1 LAERPVDE
9 HGELVDDLED
19 AEYLLYYGGDLYE
32 GEDEGGSSSD
42 DGSNT
47 GDSSGSDSE
56 DDNNNASE
64 YDTAEESA
72 PEPEPE
78 TEPEEPEDDSSN
90 DDSSE
95 SDSEDDEDDDLC
107 EHCGESSCPLGPAV
121 VHHVVSSDDGFT
133 AMLRHSLPDGTEL
146 RNVIYFECDGDDGV
160 EYLAS
165 FRSPGRGCLHWTTM
179 YNESHVE
186 DVSGP
191 QIVYARYNKEDG
203 YVLRPDIVITL
214 VECAGEDGTLE
225 DDMFILVER
234 PAGEYGVEAMPKNG
248 WRVPGDTEERRCF
261 EERLVFGA
269 GDIEEEDWDGDD
281 KLGQIQNSTIFRLK
295 AKRLDI
301 PLRRA
306 MRQWLENRHNPRHP
320 AGQAYIGGL
329 YDSTMAEQEVTD
341 AGTPSPPAAAAAAA
355 PPYEDCP
362 CDTGK
367 PCYICYCDAKAG
379 VCQCICAQ
387 CNSSHGTDWVGCEDC
402 DRSWCNQ
409 CGRVTMAPQ
418 TSDSL

>member
-1 LAERPVDE
+1 MLEVERVDDE
-9 HGELVDDLED
+9 H
-19 AEYLLYYGGDLYE
+19 LLYYGGDLYE

-47 GDSSGSDSE
+47 CDSSGSDSE
-56 DDNNNASE
+56 DDS
-64 YDTAEESA
+64 
-72 PEPEPE
+72 EPEPQ
-78 TEPEEPEDDSSN
+78 PEEPEDDSSN
-90 DDSSE
+90 EGSSE
-95 SDSEDDEDDDLC
+95 RDSGGDEDDDLC
-107 EHCGESSCPLGPAV
+107 EHCNQFGGCPLGAAV
-121 VHHVVSSDDGFT
+121 VHNRVRHACFDHEFVIDTTLCVS
-133 AMLRHSLPDGTEL
+133 LRDGTEL
-146 RNVIYFECDGDDGV
+146 RNVVHVECYHI
-160 EYLAS
+160 EYLVT
-165 FRSPGRGCLHWTTM
+165 FPDPGPDCLEWSLWD
-179 YNESHVE
+179 EGS
-186 DVSGP
+186 DVGDKSGP
-191 QIVYARYNKEDG
+191 QIVYSRENKEDG
-203 YVLRPDIVITL
+203 FVLRPDIVITL
-214 VECAGEDGTLE
+214 LF
-225 DDMFILVER
+225 DDINEIDCLIAVER
-234 PAGEYGVEAMPKNG
+234 PVGEYGVEAMPLNTIIYENNT
-248 WRVPGDTEERRCF
+248 VEERR
-261 EERLVFGA
+261 LVFCA

-281 KLGQIQNSTIFRLK
+281 KLGQIQNSTLFRLT
-295 AKRLDI
+295 AKRLDM

-329 YDSTMAEQEVTD
+329 YDSTMAEQEVAD
-341 AGTPSPPAAAAAAA
+341 AGTPSPPAAAAAAAA

-402 DRSWCNQ
+402 DTSWCNQ